1 MSVDHSFVE
10 KVIAV
15 FKDGVEKYKQQFIE
29 SLKNDESSVEKQ
41 IERLS
46 SNINEKLLA
55 GLEEQSRLKE
65 QISHMRGLLTESLNQ
80 TSSLRRS
87 NTKH

>member
-80 TSSLRRS
+80 TSSLRRA

>member
-1 MSVDHSFVE
+1 M
-10 KVIAV
+10 AV
-15 FKDGVEKYKQQFIE
+15 FRDGVEKYKQQFIE
-29 SLKNDESSVEKQ
+29 SLKSDENSVEKQ

-80 TSSLRRS
+80 TSSLRRA

>member
-65 QISHMRGLLTESLNQ
+65 QISHMKGLLTESLNQ
-80 TSSLRRS
+80 TSSLRRA

>member
-65 QISHMRGLLTESLNQ
+65 QISHMRGLLTES
-80 TSSLRRS
+80 
-87 NTKH
+87 

>member
-65 QISHMRGLLTESLNQ
+65 QISHMRGLLTETLNQ
-80 TSSLRRS
+80 TSSLRRA

>member
-55 GLEEQSRLKE
+55 GIEEQSRLKE

-80 TSSLRRS
+80 TSSLRRA

>member
-1 MSVDHSFVE
+1 M
-10 KVIAV
+10 AV

-80 TSSLRRS
+80 TSSLRRA

>member
-29 SLKNDESSVEKQ
+29 SLKSDENSVEKQ

-80 TSSLRRS
+80 TSSLRRA

>member
-55 GLEEQSRLKE
+55 SLEEQSRLKE

-80 TSSLRRS
+80 TSSLRRA